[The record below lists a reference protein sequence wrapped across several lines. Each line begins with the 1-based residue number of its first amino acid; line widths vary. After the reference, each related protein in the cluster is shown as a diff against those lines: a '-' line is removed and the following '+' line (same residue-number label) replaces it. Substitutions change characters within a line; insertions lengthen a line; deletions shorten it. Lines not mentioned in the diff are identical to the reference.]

1 MEKKNLGRT
10 HSVGGPVLLWPM
22 KEQCMIMIQA
32 ALQVRSQIASEYL
45 SKLKENGN
53 KKVVLELRF
62 SDMVK
67 FKRFN

>member
-1 MEKKNLGRT
+1 
-10 HSVGGPVLLWPM
+10 
-22 KEQCMIMIQA
+22 MIMIQA